1 MANPTLAREDCAATN
16 CTGLSYCI
24 SWHMQQFSSVFVQ
37 RFIGRQA
44 LGIADLMRVIAA
56 LGTHGKDRTSR
67 PIYQTEDGL
76 HMYTMYSNTTA
87 KEGGKG
93 SMAVEDSVLQRTP
106 RRGNEQL
113 NFFQPVEG
121 KVWHWCGQS
130 TGDERLARAAVESG
144 SRRRPPCGGL
154 RKGYQWAT
162 TNTQLEESRSSRLGT
177 TIRRRGGQRF
187 WVSEP

>member
-1 MANPTLAREDCAATN
+1 MAAED
-16 CTGLSYCI
+16 
-24 SWHMQQFSSVFVQ
+24 
-37 RFIGRQA
+37 
-44 LGIADLMRVIAA
+44 
-56 LGTHGKDRTSR
+56 
-67 PIYQTEDGL
+67 P
-76 HMYTMYSNTTA
+76 
-87 KEGGKG
+87 
-93 SMAVEDSVLQRTP
+93 VLQRTP

-144 SRRRPPCGGL
+144 SRKKPSSGGL